1 MDIHRRP
8 GATAVRSLLAA
19 ANLPAADLPDDLEH
33 FLGCSAPESPDGVVG
48 LELYGRDALLR
59 SLVVSPAMR
68 GRGCG
73 KALVDAVESYARD
86 AAVQRMFLLTETAE
100 PFFASLDYLVASR
113 ESAPDAIRNSTE
125 FSSLCPASATFMW
138 KRL

>member
-8 GATAVRSLLAA
+8 SAAAVRSLLGAA
-19 ANLPAADLPDDLEH
+19 GLPAGDLSDDLQH
-33 FLGCSAPESPDGVVG
+33 FLACGSRESPDGVIG

-73 KALVDAVESYARD
+73 KALVDAVETHARD
-86 AAVQRMFLLTETAE
+86 AAVERIFLLTETAE
-100 PFFASLDYLVASR
+100 PFFASLGYSVASR
-113 ESAPDAIRNSTE
+113 DSAPDAIRGSSE
-125 FSSLCPASATFMW
+125 FSSLCPASATFMR
-138 KRL
+138 KVL

>member
-8 GATAVRSLLAA
+8 SATAVRSLLTAA
-19 ANLPAADLPDDLEH
+19 KLPATDLPDELEH
-33 FLGCSAPESPDGVVG
+33 FLACGPRAGPTGVVG
-48 LELYGRDALLR
+48 LELYGHDALLR

-73 KALVDAVESYARD
+73 KALVDAAEAYARD

-100 PFFASLDYLVASR
+100 PFFASLGYFVASR
-113 ESAPDAIRNSTE
+113 DSAPDAIRGSTE
-125 FSSLCPASATFMW
+125 FSSLCPASAAFMW
-138 KRL
+138 KAL

>member
-8 GATAVRSLLAA
+8 CAIAVRSLLTA

-33 FLGCSAPESPDGVVG
+33 FLGCGAPESPDGVVG

-100 PFFASLDYLVASR
+100 PFFASLDYLVAPR
-113 ESAPDAIRNSTE
+113 ESAPDAIRNSSE
-125 FSSLCPASATFMW
+125 FSTLCPASATFMW
-138 KRL
+138 KTL